1 MNFALNR
8 SIVKSTQK
16 RHHLESKCMLG
27 ICQIQTFSEQTVVN
41 KIELLPESRMFAIR
55 RGKGYLQ
62 KGGRD
67 GVFAMRHQG
76 PIG

>member
-1 MNFALNR
+1 M
-8 SIVKSTQK
+8 
-16 RHHLESKCMLG
+16 
-27 ICQIQTFSEQTVVN
+27 VN